1 MQSQTVM
8 RRLPVGP
15 QGMQWCPAGDILP
28 RGMGRL
34 SFLLFF
40 LMVPGMA
47 HAASAVPS
55 LALIW
60 GLPFAGLLLSIAVFP
75 LVAGAFWHHH
85 FGKVAAA
92 WAVVFLLPYAW
103 QYGASSAIGLVIHA
117 MVAEYLPFIALLA
130 ALYTVSGGICLHGRL
145 PATALSNTGFL
156 LLGSALASVMGTT
169 GAAMLLIR
177 PLLRANEGRRHR
189 VHLVV
194 FFIFL
199 VANAGGSLTPLGDP
213 PLFLGFLKGVS
224 FSWTTQHLL
233 LPMLFLCG
241 VLCVVFFM
249 VDRHLLRREAAEAN
263 RLTVP
268 GAARQA
274 AVLDRASG
282 VDGIAIMPPL
292 DTAIEVPP
300 AGARVAGAVDAAA
313 GPLRIDGKRNFFL
326 LFAIIG
332 LVLMSGFW
340 RPGIT
345 FDIAGTP
352 LTLQDAVRDVLLV
365 VVVGLSLWITPAS
378 ARRGNQFDWGPIVE
392 VGKLFAA
399 IFVTIAPVIA
409 MLSMGDD
416 GPFAKML
423 ALVTHA
429 NGTPRDAV
437 YFWATG
443 LLSGF
448 LDNAP
453 TYLVFFNTAS
463 GDARLLMTDYASTLL
478 AISAG
483 SVFMGALSYIGNAP
497 NFMVKA
503 IAEER
508 GVAMPSFFGYMLWSV
523 PILLPLFVVMTW
535 LFF

>member
-1 MQSQTVM
+1 MQSQILEHRQTDLI
-8 RRLPVGP
+8 RRAKRIPSDGLTPRVLARWIALAWLALPG
-15 QGMQWCPAGDILP
+15 L
-28 RGMGRL
+28 
-34 SFLLFF
+34 
-40 LMVPGMA
+40 A
-47 HAASAVPS
+47 HAASPTPALS
-55 LALIW
+55 LIW

-75 LVAGAFWHHH
+75 LVAGPFWHHH
-85 FGKVAAA
+85 FGKIAAA
-92 WAVVFLLPYAW
+92 WGAVFLLPFAW
-103 QYGASSAIGLVIHA
+103 QYGAGTAVGVVVHA
-117 MVAEYLPFIALLA
+117 MVAEYIPFIALLA
-130 ALYTVSGGICLHGRL
+130 ALYTVSGGICLQGRL
-145 PATALSNTGFL
+145 PATAASNTGFL
-156 LLGSALASVMGTT
+156 VLGAALASLMGTT

-224 FSWTTQHLL
+224 FLWTTQHLL
-233 LPMLFLCG
+233 MPMLFLCG
-241 VLCVVFFM
+241 VLCVIFFF
-249 VDRHLLRREAAEAN
+249 VDRHLLRGDARLAANASAA
-263 RLTVP
+263 P
-268 GAARQA
+268 GIAAGAARVPA
-274 AVLDRASG
+274 AAATDTDAASPTLS
-282 VDGIAIMPPL
+282 GIATD
-292 DTAIEVPP
+292 DTA
-300 AGARVAGAVDAAA
+300 
-313 GPLRIDGKRNFFL
+313 LRIDGKRNFFL
-326 LFAIIG
+326 LLAIIG

-352 LTLQDAVRDVLLV
+352 LALQDAVRDVLLFAV
-365 VVVGLSLWITPAS
+365 LGLSLWITPAS
-378 ARRGNQFDWGPIVE
+378 ARLGNQFDWAPIAE

-409 MLSMGDD
+409 MLSMGAQ
-416 GPFAKML
+416 GPFAPLL
-423 ALVTHA
+423 ALVTDAHGA
-429 NGTPRDAV
+429 PRDAV

-453 TYLVFFNTAS
+453 TYLVFFNTAG
-463 GDARLLMTDYASTLL
+463 GDAKTLMTDYASTLL

-508 GVAMPSFFGYMLWSV
+508 GVAMPSFFGYMVWSV
-523 PILLPLFVVMTW
+523 PILLPLFAVMTW
-535 LFF
+535 LFL